1 MDDFFVDLL
10 TYTCPFTGTK
20 RCAISAG
27 LDSHPTYKKH
37 RESLAEDDA
46 WLDLSNVSF
55 PDMGIPTFTKPLKS
69 LM

>member
-27 LDSHPTYKKH
+27 LDNPPTYKKD
-37 RESLAEDDA
+37 RQSLSEADA
-46 WLDLSNVSF
+46 RLNLPSGFFAGHEQPN
-55 PDMGIPTFTKPLKS
+55 IQ
-69 LM
+69 